1 MNKSCVAAYLG
12 GWPDGRGLSG
22 RMRVER
28 VAGSPWN
35 RWPDAHGMGGRMAV
49 ESAKFQ
55 QDFAE
60 RTDALGDDPVVLD
73 TIRLQQGNESWGLQ
87 HIELRHGAEIRD
99 AGFADVPAFVAD
111 IAQHIDQVWKPAATR
126 QLVALHK
133 VGNNRMMFVELQPGK
148 DEAGDFYTVNTA
160 FTSRKAEKK
169 GWKLL
174 WEARA
179 QASGES
185 GNRPSF
191 AVSPPVAGGEVT
203 NPSSQSNDSIARPQ
217 PEAEAGDKAAI
228 PISIA
233 NIKAGDRF
241 QSVKYGN
248 TAPTGGVIEKV
259 GPANI
264 TFGGQY
270 MGNPISGV
278 KLPRAALVGGKIVR
292 DGVVYDVV
300 ATDATPEPAITHA
313 SMP

>member
-1 MNKSCVAAYLG
+1 MFAPPTRGEKKAAERASAPAVE
-12 GWPDGRGLSG
+12 PDGFIKAPDGSLDFGEITPEMAQAAG
-22 RMRVER
+22 RQ
-28 VAGSPWN
+28 AG
-35 RWPDAHGMGGRMAV
+35 
-49 ESAKFQ
+49 K
-55 QDFAE
+55 
-60 RTDALGDDPVVLD
+60 
-73 TIRLQQGNESWGLQ
+73 IRLQQGNESWGLQ
-87 HIELRHGAEIRD
+87 HIEQRHGAEIRD

-264 TFGGQY
+264 VFGGEY

-300 ATDATPEPAITHA
+300 L
-313 SMP
+313 MPRRMRT